1 MKGKWPLYIG
11 LVLLSIG
18 ILLKYLTDLNPI
30 STILIFTGVLFKIYY
45 LINKIRGGSYT
56 PGYEIVVLL
65 IGLTLFLTGIYIRS
79 QGSPI
84 NPAYLMIPG
93 ITLKVAFIVLFIR
106 KIRMK
111 H

>member
-1 MKGKWPLYIG
+1 MRTKWALYVG
-11 LVLLSIG
+11 LILLTLG
-18 ILLKYLTDLNPI
+18 ILLKYLTDLNPTP
-30 STILIFTGVLFKIYY
+30 TILIFTGVLFKVYY
-45 LINKIRGGSYT
+45 LINKVRGGVYV

-84 NPAYLMIPG
+84 NPAYMMIPG
-93 ITLKVAFIVLFIR
+93 ITLKVVFVVLFVR

-111 H
+111 Y